1 MAVSRASTTPKRTTT
16 TRIMAAFRLARLS
29 PFGDHLAIDPFRR
42 VTPVLVNPFPTFM
55 PQMHAEMDRMFD
67 MILSPRVRGTAPS
80 LEAEDREFLAGAQ
93 PPQEHQKTDESSE
106 ACQENS
112 PRTHPMAWSSSSFSS
127 FSSSGGGPAVQT
139 TTKRVYD
146 GETGEVR
153 EVRRRSVGEQ
163 LVVEHR
169 IHRDDGQTPET
180 NSTRQ
185 LHNIDEAQ
193 MEEFESHF
201 SSSAD
206 TGSRADHATLEQV
219 PAPAPP
225 PLAVSPEDVATLHHV
240 MPELSESDATDL
252 LRQHDGNLRA
262 AMRAGLHE

>member
-1 MAVSRASTTPKRTTT
+1 M
-16 TRIMAAFRLARLS
+16 
-29 PFGDHLAIDPFRR
+29 G
-42 VTPVLVNPFPTFM
+42 
-55 PQMHAEMDRMFD
+55 
-67 MILSPRVRGTAPS
+67 VRGTAPS
-80 LEAEDREFLAGAQ
+80 LEADDHEFLAGAP
-93 PPQEHQKTDESSE
+93 PPQEQQKTGDRQES
-106 ACQENS
+106 N
-112 PRTHPMAWSSSSFSS
+112 PRLQSTAWSSSSFSS

-146 GETGEVR
+146 SDTGEVR
-153 EVRRRSVGEQ
+153 EVRRRSVGDQ
-163 LVVEHR
+163 LVVEHHV
-169 IHRDDGQTPET
+169 HRDDGQKQET
-180 NSTRQ
+180 DSTRQ

-206 TGSRADHATLEQV
+206 TGSRADHATHEQV

-240 MPELSESDATDL
+240 MPELSESDATNL

>member
-1 MAVSRASTTPKRTTT
+1 M
-16 TRIMAAFRLARLS
+16 
-29 PFGDHLAIDPFRR
+29 G
-42 VTPVLVNPFPTFM
+42 
-55 PQMHAEMDRMFD
+55 
-67 MILSPRVRGTAPS
+67 
-80 LEAEDREFLAGAQ
+80 EDREFLAGA
-93 PPQEHQKTDESSE
+93 PPQEQQETDESSE
-106 ACQENS
+106 VCQDNS
-112 PRTHPMAWSSSSFSS
+112 PRARPMAWSSSSFSS

-146 GETGEVR
+146 SDTGEVL

-169 IHRDDGQTPET
+169 VHRDDGQTPET
-180 NSTRQ
+180 NSTRR

-206 TGSRADHATLEQV
+206 TGSRADNATLEQV

-225 PLAVSPEDVATLHHV
+225 PLAVSPGDVATLHHV

>member
-1 MAVSRASTTPKRTTT
+1 M
-16 TRIMAAFRLARLS
+16 
-29 PFGDHLAIDPFRR
+29 
-42 VTPVLVNPFPTFM
+42 
-55 PQMHAEMDRMFD
+55 
-67 MILSPRVRGTAPS
+67 LSPRVRGTAPS
-80 LEAEDREFLAGAQ
+80 LEADDHEFLAGAP
-93 PPQEHQKTDESSE
+93 PPQEQQKTGDRQES
-106 ACQENS
+106 N
-112 PRTHPMAWSSSSFSS
+112 PRPQSTAWSSSSFSS

-180 NSTRQ
+180 SSTRQ

-240 MPELSESDATDL
+240 MPELSE
-252 LRQHDGNLRA
+252 
-262 AMRAGLHE
+262 

>member
-1 MAVSRASTTPKRTTT
+1 M
-16 TRIMAAFRLARLS
+16 
-29 PFGDHLAIDPFRR
+29 
-42 VTPVLVNPFPTFM
+42 
-55 PQMHAEMDRMFD
+55 
-67 MILSPRVRGTAPS
+67 LSPRVRGTAPS
-80 LEAEDREFLAGAQ
+80 LEAQDREFLAGGAP
-93 PPQEHQKTDESSE
+93 PPQEQKTDESSE

-112 PRTHPMAWSSSSFSS
+112 PRAHPMAWSNSSFSS

-180 NSTRQ
+180 SSTRQ

>member
-1 MAVSRASTTPKRTTT
+1 M
-16 TRIMAAFRLARLS
+16 
-29 PFGDHLAIDPFRR
+29 
-42 VTPVLVNPFPTFM
+42 
-55 PQMHAEMDRMFD
+55 
-67 MILSPRVRGTAPS
+67 LSPRVRGTAPG
-80 LEAEDREFLAGAQ
+80 LGAEDREFLAGA
-93 PPQEHQKTDESSE
+93 PPNQDQQKTDESSE
-106 ACQENS
+106 ACQENT
-112 PRTHPMAWSSSSFSS
+112 PRSHSAAWSSSSFSS

-146 GETGEVR
+146 SDTGEVR

-169 IHRDDGQTPET
+169 VHRDDGQTPET
-180 NSTRQ
+180 SSTRQ
-185 LHNIDEAQ
+185 LHNIEDAQ

-206 TGSRADHATLEQV
+206 TGSRADHATLELAKQV
-219 PAPAPP
+219 PAPAPSP
-225 PLAVSPEDVATLHHV
+225 VAVSPVDVATLHRV

-262 AMRAGLHE
+262 AMRAGLQE

>member
-1 MAVSRASTTPKRTTT
+1 M
-16 TRIMAAFRLARLS
+16 
-29 PFGDHLAIDPFRR
+29 
-42 VTPVLVNPFPTFM
+42 
-55 PQMHAEMDRMFD
+55 
-67 MILSPRVRGTAPS
+67 LSPRVRGTAPG
-80 LEAEDREFLAGAQ
+80 LEAEDREFLAGA
-93 PPQEHQKTDESSE
+93 PPQEQQETDESSE

-112 PRTHPMAWSSSSFSS
+112 PRARPMAWSSSSFSS

-146 GETGEVR
+146 SDTGEVR

-180 NSTRQ
+180 SSTRQ

>member
-1 MAVSRASTTPKRTTT
+1 
-16 TRIMAAFRLARLS
+16 
-29 PFGDHLAIDPFRR
+29 
-42 VTPVLVNPFPTFM
+42 
-55 PQMHAEMDRMFD
+55 MHAEMDRMFD
-67 MILSPRVRGTAPS
+67 MMLSPRVRGTAPAG
-80 LEAEDREFLAGAQ
+80 LEAEDREFLAGA
-93 PPQEHQKTDESSE
+93 PPHQDQQKTDESSE
-106 ACQENS
+106 ASQENT
-112 PRTHPMAWSSSSFSS
+112 PRSHPMAWSSSSFSS

-169 IHRDDGQTPET
+169 VHRDDGQTPET

-206 TGSRADHATLEQV
+206 AGSRADHATLELSNQV

-262 AMRAGLHE
+262 AMRAGLQE

>member
-1 MAVSRASTTPKRTTT
+1 MGWSQST
-16 TRIMAAFRLARLS
+16 
-29 PFGDHLAIDPFRR
+29 
-42 VTPVLVNPFPTFM
+42 
-55 PQMHAEMDRMFD
+55 
-67 MILSPRVRGTAPS
+67 
-80 LEAEDREFLAGAQ
+80 
-93 PPQEHQKTDESSE
+93 
-106 ACQENS
+106 
-112 PRTHPMAWSSSSFSS
+112 AWSSSSFSS

-146 GETGEVR
+146 SDTGEVR
-153 EVRRRSVGEQ
+153 EVRRRSVGDQ

-169 IHRDDGQTPET
+169 VHRDDGQNPET
-180 NSTRQ
+180 DSTRR

-206 TGSRADHATLEQV
+206 SRADHGTLEPAKPV

-225 PLAVSPEDVATLHHV
+225 PLAVSPEDVAMLHRV

-262 AMRAGLHE
+262 AMRAGLQE

>member
-1 MAVSRASTTPKRTTT
+1 
-16 TRIMAAFRLARLS
+16 MAAFRLARLS

-42 VTPVLVNPFPTFM
+42 VTPVLGNPFPTFM
-55 PQMHAEMDRMFD
+55 PHMHTEMDRMFD
-67 MILSPRVRGTAPS
+67 MMLSPRVRGTAPT
-80 LEAEDREFLAGAQ
+80 LEAEDREFLAGAP

-112 PRTHPMAWSSSSFSS
+112 PRAHPMAWSSSSFSS

-180 NSTRQ
+180 SSTRQ

>member
-1 MAVSRASTTPKRTTT
+1 M
-16 TRIMAAFRLARLS
+16 
-29 PFGDHLAIDPFRR
+29 
-42 VTPVLVNPFPTFM
+42 
-55 PQMHAEMDRMFD
+55 
-67 MILSPRVRGTAPS
+67 LSPRVRGTAPG
-80 LEAEDREFLAGAQ
+80 LEAEDREFLAGA
-93 PPQEHQKTDESSE
+93 PPHQDQQKTNESSG
-106 ACQENS
+106 ACQEKTPQS
-112 PRTHPMAWSSSSFSS
+112 HSAAWSSSTFPS

-146 GETGEVR
+146 SDTGEVR

-169 IHRDDGQTPET
+169 VHRDDGQTPET
-180 NSTRQ
+180 NSTRR
-185 LHNIDEAQ
+185 LHNIEEAQ

-206 TGSRADHATLEQV
+206 IGSRADHATLEQV